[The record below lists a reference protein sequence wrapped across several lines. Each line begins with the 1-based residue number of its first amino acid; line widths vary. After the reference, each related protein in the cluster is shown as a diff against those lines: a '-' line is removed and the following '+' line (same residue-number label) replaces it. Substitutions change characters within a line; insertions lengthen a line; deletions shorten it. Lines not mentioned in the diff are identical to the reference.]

1 MMRNPKLSLFM
12 VALFCL
18 LQFQASS
25 QTVIL
30 SEDFEENG
38 LPDAWSQSSNASDG
52 GWIVGTDVELES
64 EYWAIAEHG
73 NFIGTNDDA
82 CDCDKSVDYLIT
94 PSLDLSDATAAVLQ
108 FENYFDG
115 GSLFGGTE
123 VATIEYSLDDG
134 STWTVLS
141 AILGT
146 DNQSWDSQSI
156 DISSLSGNSNV
167 LLAFHYFDDGE
178 WLFGWAIDDV
188 LIFEPEG
195 LDLAL
200 STLNVDAVIAV
211 PMEVIING
219 LVTNTGL
226 EEINSFDVNWSV
238 GAENYSANFNGL
250 SIPSLGTYQF
260 THPEPWSIDES
271 GLFELEVSI
280 SNINA
285 EIEDLNEL
293 NNILV
298 AAIQGVEYGELE
310 DGGLSRDYI
319 YYHASSA
326 PENCPLVFVCHGYTG
341 SADGIMGYSDFN
353 QLAEEYGFAVCY
365 PQGIEDSFGNTFFNV
380 GYDFQNNETVDDVS
394 YLQNLISHLQTSNSL
409 SETDIFCT
417 GLSNGGDFCYL
428 LACEASETFKA
439 VAPVAGMIRQEILD
453 DCNPTAE
460 VSIFE
465 IHGTDDNVTPF
476 EGDPNNN
483 DNWGAY
489 PSIPETIEYWVTA
502 FGLNLLE
509 SELLPDLDPNDGST
523 VQSDKYGLD
532 GGCSEVWLYTVEG
545 GGHDWPGAFG
555 NMDISA
561 SRSAWGFFEGL
572 CETPVGLNDYQL
584 DQDRTLLRIVDMLG
598 REIQPNSRSLLFY
611 QYSDG
616 TVEKKVIQ
624 H

>member
-1 MMRNPKLSLFM
+1 MSHML
-12 VALFCL
+12 V
-18 LQFQASS
+18 SS
-25 QTVIL
+25 QTVLL
-30 SEDFEENG
+30 SEDFEEEG
-38 LPDAWSQSSNASDG
+38 LPTDWSQSTNASDG
-52 GWIVGTDVELES
+52 GWILGSDVELQS

-94 PSLDLSDATAAVLQ
+94 PSLDFSDVDSAVLQ

-123 VATIEYSLDDG
+123 EATIEYSFDAG
-134 STWTVLS
+134 FSWTVLEE
-141 AILGT
+141 IVGT
-146 DNQSWDSQSI
+146 EDELWDTQSI
-156 DISSLSGNSNV
+156 DLSSLAGNSNV

-200 STLNVDAVIAV
+200 TNVNVDAVASV
-211 PMEVIING
+211 PTEITVNG
-219 LVTNTGL
+219 VVTNTGL
-226 EEINSFDVNWSV
+226 EEINSFDVSWTL
-238 GAENYSANFNGL
+238 GAESYSANFMEL
-250 SIPSLGTYQF
+250 SIPSLGSYEF
-260 THPEPWSIDES
+260 THPDSWSIEGS
-271 GLFELEVSI
+271 GLFALEVSI
-280 SNINA
+280 SNVNGEA
-285 EIEDLNEL
+285 EDLNES
-293 NNILV
+293 NNTLV
-298 AAIQGVEYGELE
+298 AEVQGVEYGTLE
-310 DGGLSRDYI
+310 DDGLTRDYI

-341 SADGIMGYSDFN
+341 SAEGIMGYSDFN
-353 QLAEEYGFAVCY
+353 QLAEEFGFAVCY

-380 GYDFQNNETVDDVS
+380 GYDFQDNETVDDVA
-394 YLQNLISHLQTSNSL
+394 YLQNLIGHLQGENSL
-409 SETDIFCT
+409 SESDIFCT

-453 DCNPTAE
+453 NCNPANE

-476 EGDPNNN
+476 EGDPNND

-489 PSIPETIEYWVTA
+489 PSIPETMEYWVDS
-502 FGLNLLE
+502 FGLSLLE
-509 SELLPDLDPNDGST
+509 SESLPDLVPGDGST
-523 VQSDKYGLD
+523 VLSEKYGLE
-532 GGCSEVWLYTVEG
+532 GSCSEVWLYTIDG

-561 SRSAWGFFEGL
+561 SRAAWEFFDGL
-572 CETPVGLNDYQL
+572 CDGSVGLIEYQFNG
-584 DQDRTLLRIVDMLG
+584 DRRLVRIVDVLG
-598 REIQPNSRSLLFY
+598 REVRPTSRGLLIY

-616 TVEKKVIQ
+616 SVEKKMIQ
-624 H
+624 D